1 MENQNYL
8 TEEGLRKLKEE
19 LDLLK
24 NTKRPDVIKRIEIAR
39 EYGDLSENA
48 AYHDAREEQG
58 FIEGRIMELEDL
70 IKKAIVINSKD
81 SKKDVV
87 NIGNRVKILL
97 DNKEQEIE
105 LVGATESDAING
117 LISYISP
124 LGEAIINKRVGEGF
138 DVNTPKGFVK
148 CKILEIK

>member
-8 TEEGLRKLKEE
+8 TEEGLLKLKEE

-70 IKKAIVINSKD
+70 IKKAVVVD
-81 SKKDVV
+81 SRDYKKDVA
-87 NIGNRVKILL
+87 NIGNKIKILL

-124 LGEAIINKRVGEGF
+124 LGEAIMNKRVGEEF
-138 DVNTPKGFVK
+138 DVNIPKGIIK

>member
-8 TEEGLRKLKEE
+8 TEEGLLKLKEE

-70 IKKAIVINSKD
+70 IKKAVVVD
-81 SKKDVV
+81 SRDYKKDVA
-87 NIGNRVKILL
+87 NIGNKIKILL

-124 LGEAIINKRVGEGF
+124 LGEAIMNKRVGEEF
-138 DVNTPKGFVK
+138 DVNIPKGIVK

>member
-8 TEEGLRKLKEE
+8 TEEGLLKLKEE

-70 IKKAIVINSKD
+70 IKKAVVVD
-81 SKKDVV
+81 SRDYKKDVA
-87 NIGNRVKILL
+87 NIGNKIKILL

-124 LGEAIINKRVGEGF
+124 LGDALINKRVGEEF
-138 DVNTPKGFVK
+138 DVNIPKGTIK

>member
-70 IKKAIVINSKD
+70 IKKAIVINFKD

>member
-8 TEEGLRKLKEE
+8 TEEGLFKLKEE
-19 LDLLK
+19 LDVLK
-24 NTKRPDVIKRIEIAR
+24 NTKRPDVIKRIEVAR

-70 IKKAIVINSKD
+70 IKKAIVVDSKD
-81 SKKDVV
+81 YKKDVA
-87 NIGNRVKILL
+87 NIGNKIKILL
-97 DNKEQEIE
+97 DNREQEIE
-105 LVGATESDAING
+105 LVGTSESDAING

-124 LGEAIINKRVGEGF
+124 LGEAIINKMVGEEF
-138 DVNTPKGFVK
+138 EVSTPRGELK

>member
-8 TEEGLRKLKEE
+8 TEDGLNKLKEE

-48 AYHDAREEQG
+48 AYHDAREEQS
-58 FIEGRIMELEDL
+58 FLEGRILELEDM
-70 IKKAIVINSKD
+70 IKKGVVVD
-81 SKKDVV
+81 TGDFKKDTV
-87 NIGNRVKILL
+87 NIGKKIKMLL

-105 LVGATESDAING
+105 LVGATESDALNG

-124 LGEAIINKRVGEGF
+124 LGEAIMNKKIGDEF
-138 DVNTPKGFVK
+138 EFNTPRGAVK